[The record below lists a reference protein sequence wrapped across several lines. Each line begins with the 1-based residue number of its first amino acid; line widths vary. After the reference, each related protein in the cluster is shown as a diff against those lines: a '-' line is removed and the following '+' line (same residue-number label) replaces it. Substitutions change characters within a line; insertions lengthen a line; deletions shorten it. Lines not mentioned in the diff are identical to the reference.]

1 MRKKIVCFLF
11 SVFLLFQ
18 AAFAS
23 KSSAIVDL
31 KESDIFDLITH
42 GEWLIDFYAPWCPHC
57 KKLEPIL
64 ESFANNYA
72 ASFRVRVGKVNIAEH
87 KTLMG
92 RFHING
98 LPTIYHIKDGKYR
111 MYSGERSLEAFRDF
125 IQLKLWTQIDP
136 LPWWKTPSSFLPRFL
151 GYFHTV
157 AYLLQDLFLF
167 IQKTT
172 GFNDSIVA
180 VLFGFSAIAFAVS
193 LGLLFGVL
201 YDFCFMEDDL
211 LDSAISKRKESFLKY
226 QQMMSQEEEEEEI
239 QQQQEKSQREK
250 KKN

>member
-42 GEWLIDFYAPWCPHC
+42 GEWLIDLYNDCTSTILSIYFSHIIIYIISSPTFESPKSSYAPWCPHC

-87 KTLMG
+87 KS
-92 RFHING
+92 IN
-98 LPTIYHIKDGKYR
+98 
-111 MYSGERSLEAFRDF
+111 F
-125 IQLKLWTQIDP
+125 
-136 LPWWKTPSSFLPRFL
+136 
-151 GYFHTV
+151 
-157 AYLLQDLFLF
+157 
-167 IQKTT
+167 
-172 GFNDSIVA
+172 
-180 VLFGFSAIAFAVS
+180 
-193 LGLLFGVL
+193 
-201 YDFCFMEDDL
+201 
-211 LDSAISKRKESFLKY
+211 
-226 QQMMSQEEEEEEI
+226 
-239 QQQQEKSQREK
+239 
-250 KKN
+250 

>member
-136 LPWWKTPSSFLPRFL
+136 LPWWKTPSSFLFL

-157 AYLLQDLFLF
+157 AYLLQVRTSNL
-167 IQKTT
+167 
-172 GFNDSIVA
+172 
-180 VLFGFSAIAFAVS
+180 S
-193 LGLLFGVL
+193 LQTFV
-201 YDFCFMEDDL
+201 
-211 LDSAISKRKESFLKY
+211 LDSTSPSSSGFVSIYSKNYWIQRFYCCGTVWIFCHSFR
-226 QQMMSQEEEEEEI
+226 SQSGSFVWRI
-239 QQQQEKSQREK
+239 VRFLLHGRRSS
-250 KKN
+250 